1 MNHWKEPLATEE
13 RIDNLNVYKKFIRFC
28 SFFLIFLLVLEICSS
43 FISHGKS
50 IPDSAWSVTL
60 NGQPTKLAP
69 GKAMLPIPRPG
80 DIISCTILLP
90 EADFSYPAL
99 VFPTTRSTITVT
111 NNRKTLFSSETADNR
126 TYSSGVEQIS
136 LTGADLS
143 KPVCISF
150 TVEESNSV
158 FLVPDIIFTEQRSGF
173 SSFLK
178 SRGATLVIA
187 LFLFF
192 TGVIGTLICSA
203 SAIFG
208 KKLMQ
213 LITISQFTFWAS
225 LCMFCHLKFIL
236 LFIHNETIN
245 ALLELASF
253 YLALVFA
260 YMTIFPKLVF
270 SKKHRRIYKILT
282 AAYFAYCIVSLVL
295 PMFTRLHVMDTF
307 YITLII
313 VIASLGYSAYH
324 CILQWNTRPE
334 RMTFTISGFMIMLG
348 YAIFEEIRTLLH
360 SIGISAFRTPE
371 MLILSFGLVIF
382 TASSL
387 IDYFVSFKNA
397 TIQETVEES
406 WKRFKEPNSVP
417 GISGFQKTLALLK
430 ELEDSKSQ
438 YTIATISIDN
448 IDELNLSPTPF
459 LVLEDNFARLLHLV
473 FSSYGI
479 TGNLGNGRFLVA
491 LPDMPEGKMKLL
503 LRAFRELVRRDNENH
518 PEAVIRYS
526 DGYALSSD
534 SEDEEIVKICQL
546 ANNSRIV
553 QEQHLLQ

>member
-1 MNHWKEPLATEE
+1 MATEE
-13 RIDNLNVYKKFIRFC
+13 RIDNLENYRKFLRFC
-28 SFFLIFLLVLEICSS
+28 GVFLIVLLVLEICSAG
-43 FISHGKS
+43 FFLEKN
-50 IPDSAWSVTL
+50 IPDSAWSVTI
-60 NGQPTKLAP
+60 NGKPTRLSP
-69 GKAMLPIPRPG
+69 GKAILPVPRRG
-80 DIISCTILLP
+80 DIISCTALLP
-90 EADFSYPAL
+90 EADFSYPAF
-99 VFPTTRSTITVT
+99 VFPETRSVITVT
-111 NNRKTLFSSETADNR
+111 NCGKIIFSSDAASKDS
-126 TYSSGVEQIS
+126 YSSGVEQIS

-143 KPVCISF
+143 EPVCISF

-158 FLVPDIIFTEQRSGF
+158 FFVPDIIFTEQSSGF
-173 SSFLK
+173 SSFIK
-178 SRGATLVIA
+178 SRGGTLVIS

-192 TGVIGTLICSA
+192 VGVIGTVICSA

-208 KKLMQ
+208 KKLTS

-225 LCMFCHLKFIL
+225 LCMFCHLRFIL
-236 LFIHNETIN
+236 LFIHSEIIN

-270 SKKHRRIYKILT
+270 SKKHLRIYKILT
-282 AAYFAYCIVSLVL
+282 TVYFAYCIISLAL
-295 PMFTRLHVMDTF
+295 PMFTGLHVMDTF

-313 VIASLGYSAYH
+313 LIASLGYSAYH

-334 RMTFTISGFMIMLG
+334 RMTFTISGFMVMLG
-348 YAIFEEIRTLLH
+348 YAIFEEVRILLH
-360 SIGISAFRTPE
+360 SAGISALRTPE
-371 MLILSFGLVIF
+371 MLLLTFGIVIF

-406 WKRFKEPNSVP
+406 WKRFKEPNSIP

-438 YTIATISIDN
+438 YTVATISIDN
-448 IDELNLSPTPF
+448 IDELKLSPTPYP
-459 LVLEDNFARLLHLV
+459 VLEDNFARLIHLV

-479 TGNLGNGRFLVA
+479 TGNLGNGKFLVA

-503 LRAFRELVRRDNENH
+503 LRAFKELVRRDNENH
-518 PEAVIRYS
+518 PEAIIRYS

-546 ANNSRIV
+546 ANNSRMV